1 MIYTLL
7 MNGPI
12 GSGKD
17 HIGLLLEQ
25 VGWTKCQFKEQLYVD
40 TAEYFNVDLEWF
52 KAVATDRI
60 RKEIPTESLTDSNG
74 KIYSPRQAL
83 IHVSENVVKPAKGKD
98 WYGKVTVD
106 NYMKNGFN
114 VVTDSGFR
122 EEAEAVVKK
131 VGAENVILVHLE
143 REGCSF
149 NPEKDSRSYIDLSDL
164 GVHTVSFTNSEE
176 ISAKQIVKYFSEIMI
191 DKMFKDQ

>member
-1 MIYTLL
+1 MIYVLL
-7 MNGPI
+7 LNGAMF
-12 GSGKD
+12 SGKD
-17 HIGLLLEQ
+17 FIGDVLSQ
-25 VGWTKCQFKEQLYVD
+25 IGWNKCQFKEQLYVD
-40 TAEYFNVDLEWF
+40 TAEYFGVDLEWF

-60 RKEIPTESLTDSNG
+60 RKEIPTESLTDLNG

-83 IHVSENVVKPAKGKD
+83 IHVSENVVKPVKGKD
-98 WYGKVTVD
+98 WYGRVTVD
-106 NYMKNGFN
+106 NYMKKGFN

-164 GVHTVSFTNSEE
+164 GVQTISFKNSEE

-191 DKMFKDQ
+191 DKMFEDQ